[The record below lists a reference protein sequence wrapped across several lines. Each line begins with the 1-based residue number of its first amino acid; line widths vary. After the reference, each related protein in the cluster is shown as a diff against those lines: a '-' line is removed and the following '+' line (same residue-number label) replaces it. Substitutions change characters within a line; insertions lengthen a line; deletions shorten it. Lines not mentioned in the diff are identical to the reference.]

1 MHPKWFERITVWVFS
16 TQSQSTRGNIS
27 IPSKPQATNNVNS
40 NSMWADFCGLLQ
52 TAEFFYF
59 SLIRNCVIEHMTT
72 QITSVGSRSWIKPN
86 CETDSFNS
94 KFFQYTF
101 QTVFRHIVHTLLTT
115 AMGGRKYR
123 CYYSHLT
130 HEESQTSSKVSHSSS
145 RVFTPS
151 QNFQSNNTPLILFGT
166 FPFFFLSLI

>member
-130 HEESQTSSKVSHSSS
+130 HEESQTSSKSVTQVLEYLHLLKISSP
-145 RVFTPS
+145 T
-151 QNFQSNNTPLILFGT
+151 TLL
-166 FPFFFLSLI
+166 

>member
-72 QITSVGSRSWIKPN
+72 QITSVGSRIQQEVAGSN
-86 CETDSFNS
+86 R
-94 KFFQYTF
+94 
-101 QTVFRHIVHTLLTT
+101 TVKRIVLI
-115 AMGGRKYR
+115 AN
-123 CYYSHLT
+123 
-130 HEESQTSSKVSHSSS
+130 SSS
-145 RVFTPS
+145 ILSKPCSDTLCTRSS
-151 QNFQSNNTPLILFGT
+151 QPPWEVGSTDVIIPI
-166 FPFFFLSLI
+166 